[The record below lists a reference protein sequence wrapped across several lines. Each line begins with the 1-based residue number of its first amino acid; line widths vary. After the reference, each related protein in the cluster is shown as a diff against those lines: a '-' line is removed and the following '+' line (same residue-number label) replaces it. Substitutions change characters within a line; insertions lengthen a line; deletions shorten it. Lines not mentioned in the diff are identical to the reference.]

1 MVFRWRDCA
10 GIGTSVRYN
19 PRGNLAGNSRQP
31 GCAACAIGPTGS
43 IPCAVRG
50 CALAVDLGHCAHCV
64 YINPPL
70 EPRSL
75 PVKHHHSHSQA
86 SSRAVFKSAS
96 ERRDGGIR
104 AGRVQNTQAEWRAGY
119 RGVASGCWLARA
131 ECGGGRD
138 FVEPPPA
145 VEERLL
151 PQGAQGVRLWADKL
165 VRHYYDTIFVIKK
178 KRMEQNRAREQGG
191 SKLRVFTRPYRNGS
205 HCCGGESSQ
214 SEIWYARGLLARA
227 CSPLDSLRQ
236 ACTPVD
242 SLQQACTP
250 VDPLFGVVRHWT
262 KSGT

>member
-1 MVFRWRDCA
+1 VVFRWRDCA

-19 PRGNLAGNSRQP
+19 PRGNLAGNSRP
-31 GCAACAIGPTGS
+31 TGCAACAIGPTGS

-50 CALAVDLGHCAHCV
+50 CALAVDLDHCAHCV

-104 AGRVQNTQAEWRAGY
+104 AGRVQITQAGWLAGY

-131 ECGGGRD
+131 EGGEISWNPHPRSRSAS
-138 FVEPPPA
+138 FRKA
-145 VEERLL
+145 
-151 PQGAQGVRLWADKL
+151 QGAQGVRLWADTV

-178 KRMEQNRAREQGG
+178 KRTEQNRAREQGG

-242 SLQQACTP
+242 PLQQACTP
-250 VDPLFGVVRHWT
+250 VDPLFGVVRIWT

>member
-1 MVFRWRDCA
+1 M
-10 GIGTSVRYN
+10 
-19 PRGNLAGNSRQP
+19 LAGP
-31 GCAACAIGPTGS
+31 
-43 IPCAVRG
+43 
-50 CALAVDLGHCAHCV
+50 
-64 YINPPL
+64 
-70 EPRSL
+70 
-75 PVKHHHSHSQA
+75 
-86 SSRAVFKSAS
+86 
-96 ERRDGGIR
+96 
-104 AGRVQNTQAEWRAGY
+104 
-119 RGVASGCWLARA
+119 
-131 ECGGGRD
+131 CGGGRD

-250 VDPLFGVVRHWT
+250 VDPLFGVVRIWT

>member
-151 PQGAQGVRLWADKL
+151 PQGAQGVRLWADSTTL
-165 VRHYYDTIFVIKK
+165 LGISYDTIFVIKK
-178 KRMEQNRAREQGG
+178 KERNKIGPENKTGPNCAFSRVHTATVHIVAGVKVANPRSGTRE
-191 SKLRVFTRPYRNGS
+191 
-205 HCCGGESSQ
+205 
-214 SEIWYARGLLARA
+214 
-227 CSPLDSLRQ
+227 DSLRG
-236 ACTPVD
+236 
-242 SLQQACTP
+242 L
-250 VDPLFGVVRHWT
+250 VRHWT
-262 KSGT
+262 LYDRLVRQ